1 MIGTNDVNA
10 SMKEKES
17 ASSAKKNQLVKDVKW
32 TPSSSLLDLS
42 RRNDLLQKELFESG
56 LGEKVKKLLTDFT
69 DTISLEERSLKDV
82 LEPPKKTDVSN
93 IATFND
99 NNLKNLLNSRKR
111 DPLFQNFSFTE
122 KMQPVRSPFFLPNAE
137 IQGFDSGSLLTGKET
152 QNTIFGASKAQENG
166 DKDLIDL
173 ENSVQKDD
181 DIVNKL
187 VSHLTHSEED
197 VV

>member
-137 IQGFDSGSLLTGKET
+137 IQDFDSGSLLTGKET
-152 QNTIFGASKAQENG
+152 QNTIFGASKAQEDG

-197 VV
+197 V

>member
-1 MIGTNDVNA
+1 
-10 SMKEKES
+10 
-17 ASSAKKNQLVKDVKW
+17 
-32 TPSSSLLDLS
+32 
-42 RRNDLLQKELFESG
+42 
-56 LGEKVKKLLTDFT
+56 
-69 DTISLEERSLKDV
+69 
-82 LEPPKKTDVSN
+82 
-93 IATFND
+93 
-99 NNLKNLLNSRKR
+99 
-111 DPLFQNFSFTE
+111 
-122 KMQPVRSPFFLPNAE
+122 MQPVRSPFFLPNAE
-137 IQGFDSGSLLTGKET
+137 IQDFDSGSLLTGKET

>member
-137 IQGFDSGSLLTGKET
+137 IQDFDSGSLLTGKET

>member
-1 MIGTNDVNA
+1 MEI
-10 SMKEKES
+10 KQILPPS

-137 IQGFDSGSLLTGKET
+137 IQDFDSGSLLTGKET